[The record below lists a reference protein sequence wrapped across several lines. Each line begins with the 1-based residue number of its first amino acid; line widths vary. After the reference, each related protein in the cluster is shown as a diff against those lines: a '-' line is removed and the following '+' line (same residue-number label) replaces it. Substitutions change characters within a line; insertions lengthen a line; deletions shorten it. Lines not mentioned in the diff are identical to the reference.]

1 MGRRAFR
8 GGSAVETM
16 SAILRE
22 DPLPSGGTFSAS
34 PALERLLR
42 RCLEKE
48 PDQRFGSARDLAFA
62 LEALAGG
69 SPKELEKPSAERRR
83 SVAVLPFRPL
93 SRDPETAHLGLGL
106 ADATITELALFRS
119 LVARPTSAILKY
131 EDRPVDPREA
141 GRELGVDA
149 IVDGTFQRAGSRLR
163 VTVQLVDVEDGRPL
177 WGQKIDSA
185 LDDVFRMQDEVSR
198 KVAEALEVELTPSDE
213 RRLVRAARPAGAAHE
228 LWVKGRVHL
237 LRDTIEDVNAAIDLF
252 EKARDADPGLAVAWA
267 SLADSYVRLAF
278 SFDPKGD
285 WYPRAE
291 EACARALAIDPSL
304 PEARYVKARI
314 AWSPHGG
321 FQHATAIRELAA
333 VLAERP
339 SMIEACQR
347 FSIVLLHTSMF
358 DEGRRSIEDAL
369 AIDPADEISG
379 EHLGFAAYL
388 DTRFEEAVRI
398 TERSAELMPSPWAYH
413 DVALALLQ
421 TGRSERALE
430 VSESASRR
438 FPGDALLHA
447 ARGLVAAR
455 RGDEARARKQLE
467 LVADHPD
474 SFGHYHHTQHEVACI
489 HALLGEADEA
499 MRWLTDAARNG
510 FPCHAFFERDPLLA
524 SLRPDPRFGALMAE
538 LRSECDGYR
547 ALYAELRGG
556 RSGWSGGG
564 VRDP

>member
-1 MGRRAFR
+1 
-8 GGSAVETM
+8 
-16 SAILRE
+16 
-22 DPLPSGGTFSAS
+22 
-34 PALERLLR
+34 
-42 RCLEKE
+42 
-48 PDQRFGSARDLAFA
+48 
-62 LEALAGG
+62 
-69 SPKELEKPSAERRR
+69 
-83 SVAVLPFRPL
+83 
-93 SRDPETAHLGLGL
+93 
-106 ADATITELALFRS
+106 
-119 LVARPTSAILKY
+119 
-131 EDRPVDPREA
+131 
-141 GRELGVDA
+141 
-149 IVDGTFQRAGSRLR
+149 
-163 VTVQLVDVEDGRPL
+163 
-177 WGQKIDSA
+177 
-185 LDDVFRMQDEVSR
+185 
-198 KVAEALEVELTPSDE
+198 
-213 RRLVRAARPAGAAHE
+213 VRAARPAGLAHE

-291 EACARALAIDPSL
+291 EACARALALDPSL

-333 VLAERP
+333 VLDESP
-339 SMIEACQR
+339 SMIGAYQR
-347 FSIVLLHTSMF
+347 LSIVLLHTSML
-358 DEGRRSIEDAL
+358 DEGRRSIEEAL

-388 DTRFEEAVRI
+388 DTRFEEAARI
-398 TERSAELMPSPWAYH
+398 TGRSVERMPSPWAYH

-421 TGRSERALE
+421 TGRSDRALE

-438 FPGDALLHA
+438 FPGDGLLHA
-447 ARGLVAAR
+447 ARGLIAAR
-455 RGDEARARKQLE
+455 RGDEARARQQLE
-467 LVADHPD
+467 IVTQHPN

-524 SLRPDPRFGALMAE
+524 SLRPDPRFGALMTE
-538 LRSECDGYR
+538 LRAECDGYR
-547 ALYAELRGG
+547 ALYAEVRGA
-556 RSGWSGGG
+556 RSGGAS
-564 VRDP
+564 RPS